1 MLIEMRIQGLGVI
14 DEASIELHRGL
25 TVVTGETGAGK
36 TMVVT
41 GLHLLSGGRA
51 EASRVRTGVER
62 AVVEGRFHTPPGS
75 PAAEVAANAGADPDE
90 DGSLIAVRTVST
102 DGRSRAHL
110 GGRSVPVGVLAE
122 LSEQLIAVHGQN
134 DQLRLTRPAE
144 QRAVL
149 DRFAG
154 EAVAEPLGRYRAL
167 REEWVQVC
175 TELIERTEKSREM
188 AREADL
194 LKHGLAE
201 IEAVDPKPGEDE
213 ELHAEARRLADVDQ
227 LREVASGA
235 QYSLSGAA
243 DAEVEAVGALGMIAE
258 ARRRFSSTEDPKLRD
273 LEPRLAEA
281 SVLLTDVATEL
292 VGYLESLDADPAR
305 LEQVLARQQELKQ
318 LTRKYAADID
328 GVLEWARVSQERLA
342 GLDTSE
348 EALAELARRRDEL
361 AGQLA
366 EAAVEVSAERVAAA
380 EDLGKAVTEE
390 LAGLA
395 MAQATVEVAVLARVA
410 EADDPVALL
419 VDGQRLHAGR
429 EGVDDVEL
437 RLMPHPGSPALPVNK
452 GASGG
457 ELSRVMLALEVVLS
471 HADPVPTLVFDEV
484 DAGVGGRAAVEVGRR
499 LARLA
504 RSHQVIVV
512 THLPQVAAYAD
523 RHMVVNKV
531 AEGGLTSSG
540 VKVLDE
546 SERVVELARMLAGLD
561 FTYTGRAH
569 AEELLDAA
577 RSDKKA
583 DEPVRKT
590 RKKAAKS

>member
-1 MLIEMRIQGLGVI
+1 MRIQGLGVI

-51 EASRVRTGVER
+51 EASRVRTGVDR
-62 AVVEGRFHTPPGS
+62 AVVEGRFHTPSGS

-167 REEWVQVC
+167 REEWVQVSN
-175 TELIERTEKSREM
+175 ELVERTEKSREL

-213 ELHAEARRLADVDQ
+213 DLHAEARRLSDVDQ

-243 DAEVEAVGALGMIAE
+243 DTEVEAIGALGMIAE
-258 ARRRFSSTEDPKLRD
+258 ARRRFSSSEDPKLRD

-328 GVLEWARVSQERLA
+328 GVLEWARVSQERLT

-348 EALAELARRRDEL
+348 EALAELARRKDEQ

-366 EAAVEVSAERVAAA
+366 EAAEEDSAERAAAA
-380 EDLGKAVTEE
+380 EDLGKAVTDE

>member
-41 GLHLLSGGRA
+41 GLHLLSGGRG

-62 AVVEGRFHTPPGS
+62 AVVEGRFHTPAGS

-90 DGSLIAVRTVST
+90 DGSLIVVRTVST

-122 LSEQLIAVHGQN
+122 ISEQLIAVHGQN
-134 DQLRLTRPAE
+134 DQLRLARPTE

-154 EAVAEPLGRYRAL
+154 DAVADPLSRYKQL
-167 REEWVQVC
+167 REQWVAVS
-175 TELIERTEKSREM
+175 TELVERTEKSREM

-227 LREVASGA
+227 LREAAQGA

-243 DAEVEAVGALGMIAE
+243 EVEVEAVGALGMIAE
-258 ARRRFSSTEDPKLRD
+258 ARRRFSGTEDPKLRD

-361 AGQLA
+361 AKQLA
-366 EAAVEVSAERVAAA
+366 EVAKEVTAERTASA

-395 MAQATVEVAVLARVA
+395 MAQAKVEVAVLPRLA
-410 EADDPVALL
+410 EPDDAVALD

-523 RHMVVNKV
+523 RHMVVSKV

-577 RSDKKA
+577 RTDKKA
-583 DEPVRKT
+583 DEPVRKS

>member
-51 EASRVRTGVER
+51 EASRVRTGVDR
-62 AVVEGRFHTPPGS
+62 AVVEGRFHTPPGT

-110 GGRSVPVGVLAE
+110 GGRSVPVGVLSE

-154 EAVAEPLGRYRAL
+154 ESVGEPLGRYRAL
-167 REEWVQVC
+167 REEWVQVS

-201 IEAVDPKPGEDE
+201 IAAVDPKPGEDE
-213 ELHAEARRLADVDQ
+213 DLHAESRRLGDVDQ
-227 LREVASGA
+227 LREAASGA

-243 DAEVEAVGALGMIAE
+243 DTEVDAVGALGMIAE

-281 SVLLTDVATEL
+281 AVLLTDVATEL

-348 EALAELARRRDEL
+348 EALAELARRKDEL

-366 EAAVEVSAERVAAA
+366 SAAKEVSAERAAA
-380 EDLGKAVTEE
+380 AADLGKAVTEE

-395 MAQATVEVAVLARVA
+395 MAQATVEVAVLPRLA
-410 EADDPVALL
+410 EPDDAVALL

-583 DEPVRKT
+583 DEPVRRT

>member
-1 MLIEMRIQGLGVI
+1 MRIQGLGVI

-41 GLHLLSGGRA
+41 GLHLLSGGRG

-62 AVVEGRFHTPPGS
+62 AVVEGRFHTPAGS

-90 DGSLIAVRTVST
+90 DGSLIVVRTVST

-122 LSEQLIAVHGQN
+122 ISEQLIAVHGQN
-134 DQLRLTRPAE
+134 DQLRLARPTE

-154 EAVAEPLGRYRAL
+154 DAVADPLSRYKQL
-167 REEWVQVC
+167 REQWVAVS
-175 TELIERTEKSREM
+175 TELVERTEKSREM

-227 LREVASGA
+227 LREAAQGA

-243 DAEVEAVGALGMIAE
+243 EVEVEAVGALGMIAE
-258 ARRRFSSTEDPKLRD
+258 ARRRFSGTEDPKLRD

-361 AGQLA
+361 AKQLA
-366 EAAVEVSAERVAAA
+366 EVAKEVTAERTASA

-395 MAQATVEVAVLARVA
+395 MAQAKVEVAVLPRLA
-410 EADDPVALL
+410 EPDDAVALD

-523 RHMVVNKV
+523 RHMVVSKV

-577 RSDKKA
+577 RTDKKA
-583 DEPVRKT
+583 DEPVRKS

>member
-1 MLIEMRIQGLGVI
+1 MRIQGLGVI

-62 AVVEGRFHTPPGS
+62 AVVEGRFHTPAGS

-122 LSEQLIAVHGQN
+122 ISEQLIAVHGQN
-134 DQLRLTRPAE
+134 DQLRLARPTE

-154 EAVAEPLGRYRAL
+154 DAVADPLGRYKQL
-167 REEWVQVC
+167 RDEWVAVSA
-175 TELIERTEKSREM
+175 ELVERTEKSREM

-213 ELHAEARRLADVDQ
+213 ELHAEARRLSDVDQ
-227 LREVASGA
+227 LREAAQGA
-235 QYSLSGAA
+235 QYALSGEA
-243 DAEVEAVGALGMIAE
+243 DAEVDAVGALGMIAE

-273 LEPRLAEA
+273 LETRLAEA
-281 SVLLTDVATEL
+281 AVLLTDVATEL

-348 EALAELARRRDEL
+348 EALAELARRREEL

-366 EAAVEVSAERVAAA
+366 EVAKEVTAERTASA

-390 LAGLA
+390 LSGLA
-395 MAQATVEVAVLARVA
+395 MAQATVEVAVLPRLA
-410 EADDPVALL
+410 EPDDSVALN

-437 RLMPHPGSPALPVNK
+437 RLTPHPGSPALPVNK

-577 RSDKKA
+577 RNDKKS
-583 DEPVRKT
+583 DEPVRKS

>member
-1 MLIEMRIQGLGVI
+1 MRIQGLGVI

-51 EASRVRTGVER
+51 EASRVRTGVDR
-62 AVVEGRFHTPPGS
+62 AVVEGRFHTPPGT

-110 GGRSVPVGVLAE
+110 GGRSVPVGVLSE

-154 EAVAEPLGRYRAL
+154 ESVGEPLGRYRAL
-167 REEWVQVC
+167 REEWVQVS

-201 IEAVDPKPGEDE
+201 IAAVDPKPGEDE
-213 ELHAEARRLADVDQ
+213 DLHAESRRLGDVDQ
-227 LREVASGA
+227 LREAASGA

-243 DAEVEAVGALGMIAE
+243 DTEVDAVGALGMIAE

-281 SVLLTDVATEL
+281 AVLLTDVATEL

-348 EALAELARRRDEL
+348 EALAELARRKDEL

-366 EAAVEVSAERVAAA
+366 SAAKEVSAERAAA
-380 EDLGKAVTEE
+380 AADLGKAVTEE

-395 MAQATVEVAVLARVA
+395 MAQATVEVAVLPRLA
-410 EADDPVALL
+410 EPDDAVALL

-583 DEPVRKT
+583 DEPVRRT

>member
-1 MLIEMRIQGLGVI
+1 MRIQGLGVI

-51 EASRVRTGVER
+51 EVSRVRTGVDR
-62 AVVEGRFHTPPGS
+62 AVVEGRFHTPAGS

-122 LSEQLIAVHGQN
+122 ISEQLIAVHGQN
-134 DQLRLTRPAE
+134 DQLRLARPTE

-154 EAVAEPLGRYRAL
+154 DAVAEPLGRYKEL
-167 REEWVQVC
+167 RDEWVAVSA
-175 TELIERTEKSREM
+175 ELVERTEKSREM

-201 IEAVDPKPGEDE
+201 IEAVDPKPGEDDD
-213 ELHAEARRLADVDQ
+213 LHAEARRLADVDQ
-227 LREVASGA
+227 LREAAQGA
-235 QYSLSGAA
+235 QYSLSGEA
-243 DAEVEAVGALGMIAE
+243 DAEVDAVGALGMIAE

-318 LTRKYAADID
+318 LTRKYAADVD

-348 EALAELARRRDEL
+348 EALAELARRREEL
-361 AGQLA
+361 AAQLA
-366 EAAVEVSAERVAAA
+366 GVAKEVTAERTVSA

-395 MAQATVEVAVLARVA
+395 MAQSRVEVAVLPRPA
-410 EADDPVALL
+410 EPDDSVALD

-437 RLMPHPGSPALPVNK
+437 RLIAHPGAPALPVNK

-484 DAGVGGRAAVEVGRR
+484 DAGIGGEAAIQVGLR
-499 LARLA
+499 LKALGAR
-504 RSHQVIVV
+504 HQVLVV
-512 THLPQVAAYAD
+512 THLAQIASFAD
-523 RHMVVNKV
+523 HHLLVEKSPGIDGRNVVSV
-531 AEGGLTSSG
+531 RELTS
-540 VKVLDE
+540 DE
-546 SERVVELARMLAGLD
+546 DRAKELARMMSGGVTPKAMA
-561 FTYTGRAH
+561 RAR
-569 AEELLDAA
+569 ELLEEA
-577 RSDKKA
+577 R
-583 DEPVRKT
+583 R
-590 RKKAAKS
+590 